1 MIKIDDEKTIHITR
15 GDATNDLNKLTIS
28 YDDYEFKANDKLKL
42 VVVEKKGYTEKIV
55 FEKEQTVLSA
65 SSSVDF
71 ALTSTETKSF
81 PLENKKKTYWYDI
94 RLNDDTTIIGYD
106 EENAKKLI
114 VYPGGVEND

>member
-28 YDDYEFKANDKLKL
+28 YDDYEFKTNDKLKL

-55 FEKEQTVLSA
+55 FEKEQTILSA

>member
-28 YDDYEFKANDKLKL
+28 YDDYEFKTNDKLKL

>member
-15 GDATNDLNKLTIS
+15 GDATNDLNKLTIF

-55 FEKEQTVLSA
+55 FEKEQTILSA

>member
-1 MIKIDDEKTIHITR
+1 MIKIDEDKTIHITR
-15 GDATNDLNKLTIS
+15 GDATNSLNKLTIS
-28 YDDYEFKANDKLKL
+28 YEDYEFKQNDKLKL

-55 FEKEQTVLSA
+55 FEKEQTIQSA

-71 ALTSTETKSF
+71 TLTSTDTKSF

-106 EENAKKLI
+106 EESAKRLI